1 MPDSHAFFPL
11 NTDRNLLVNLP
22 SSDGFSGVFLR
33 YLFQIIV
40 DVNLFKVV
48 SAIAKEPAVLNFSL
62 VLFVPL
68 YVFPLL
74 FVTVFLSNSFD
85 RILTES
91 MKSAAGRGPRVR
103 RKRGIGAAAVL
114 RREITLTADK
124 RTNTEKTSE

>member
-1 MPDSHAFFPL
+1 M
-11 NTDRNLLVNLP
+11 
-22 SSDGFSGVFLR
+22 
-33 YLFQIIV
+33 

-48 SAIAKEPAVLNFSL
+48 SAVAKEPAVLNFSP
-62 VLFVPL
+62 VLFMPL
-68 YVFPLL
+68 CIFPLL